1 MCGIIGVFSK
11 SPFNDTYLNNHLQLL
26 THRGSDDYGVWED
39 DYIRLGHTRLS
50 ILDLSP
56 LGHQPMSYQ
65 NKRYW
70 ITFNGEIY
78 NYLEIKQELINFGHQ
93 FISNSDT
100 EVLLIAYVQWG
111 ISCLDKLRG
120 MFAFG
125 IWDKHQKEFFIARD
139 RIGEKPLYYTYDKDK
154 FYFASELKALISLLP
169 NLPTLDAAAIDLYL
183 HYQYVPEPLTP
194 LNGIYKLQAAHY
206 LLLDCNQSAFTNT
219 NVVQTAYWNLSDIPP
234 ITGEPISLI
243 REELDRT
250 IALTL
255 RSDVPIG
262 IALSGGI
269 DSGAIASLAA
279 PKYKDTLQAFSIGY
293 PNRPAYDER
302 DNAKELA
309 QSLNLPFH
317 EVELST
323 KDFVDFFPS
332 LVAASDDPVADIAAY
347 GHYAVMNAASK
358 HGIKV
363 MLSGIGGD
371 ELFWGYSWT
380 QRAVKLTA
388 QKLNILNFL
397 RSSNQSSQII
407 LQILQGLFSGISKAS
422 DTELYNRLANSH
434 KLPKSLRAIFSYL
447 LELSFIDPAYPLQ
460 AIYQNQIPDFR
471 IYNQLSG
478 EIYTKE
484 FAAKIPLRNA
494 YRPFQLPKNTIKDLP
509 IQICQILFDTWLA
522 SNCLALGDRL
532 SMASSVELRLP
543 LLDYKLIELV
553 MGLRQVY
560 PDHALESK
568 SWLKSALKDIL
579 PNTVLSRKKQGF
591 QPPTDEWINAV
602 IHRYGHWLDNGY
614 LINLGVF
621 DKKHMNQLL
630 ETFTS
635 SGKYRFIIYKILILE
650 TWYRKVVIKC
660 L

>member
-1 MCGIIGVFSK
+1 MCGIIGILTKDVLANFSLDR
-11 SPFNDTYLNNHLQLL
+11 FLYMLN
-26 THRGSDDYGVWED
+26 HRGPDDCGTLQDKYV
-39 DYIRLGHTRLS
+39 YLGHTRLS

-65 NKRYW
+65 NDRFW
-70 ITFNGEIY
+70 IVFNGEIY
-78 NYLEIKQELINFGHQ
+78 NYLELKQELIELGNSFN
-93 FISNSDT
+93 SNSDT
-100 EVLLIAYVQWG
+100 EVLIAAYSRWG
-111 ISCLDKLRG
+111 IGCLDKLRG

-125 IWDKHQKEFFIARD
+125 IWDRYKNTLFIARD
-139 RIGEKPLYYTYDKDK
+139 RTGEKPLYYSYVQDK

-169 NLPTLDAAAIDLYL
+169 SLPTLDAAAIDLYL

-206 LLLDCNQSAFTNT
+206 LLLDNNQTEFTNT
-219 NVVQTAYWNLSDIPP
+219 NVVPSAYWKLSNIPP

-279 PKYKDTLQAFSIGY
+279 PQYKDTLQAFSIGY

-302 DNAKELA
+302 EQARELA
-309 QSLNLPFH
+309 QSLKLPFH
-317 EVELST
+317 DIELST
-323 KDFVDFFPS
+323 KDFVEFFPS

-363 MLSGIGGD
+363 MLSGTGGD
-371 ELFWGYSWT
+371 ELFWGYGWT
-380 QRAVKLTA
+380 KKAVTLTS
-388 QKLNILNFL
+388 QKLNILNSL
-397 RSSNQSSQII
+397 RSSPII
-407 LQILQGLFSGISKAS
+407 LQVLQGLFSGISNVS

-434 KLPKSLRAIFSYL
+434 KVPKALRSILNNILEIYL
-447 LELSFIDPAYPLQ
+447 MDPAYPQQ
-460 AIYQNQIPDFR
+460 AIYQNQILDFR
-471 IYNQLSG
+471 IYNRCSG
-478 EIYTKE
+478 RIYTKD
-484 FAAKIPLRNA
+484 FAKQIPCRNS
-494 YRPFQLPKNTIKDLP
+494 YRPFQLQKITIKDLP

-522 SNCLALGDRL
+522 SNCLALGERL
-532 SMASSVELRLP
+532 SMVSSVELRLP

-553 MGLRQVY
+553 IGLRQTY
-560 PDHALESK
+560 PDHHLEEK
-568 SWLKSALKDIL
+568 SWFKSALKGIL
-579 PNTVLSRKKQGF
+579 PNKVLNRKKQGF
-591 QPPTDEWINAV
+591 QPPTHEWMNAV
-602 IHRYGHWLDNGY
+602 IHEYGHWLDDGY
-614 LINLGVF
+614 LTNLGIF
-621 DKKHMNQLL
+621 DKKHLNQML

-635 SGKYRFIIYKILILE
+635 SGKYRFIIYKILVLE
-650 TWYRKVVIKC
+650 TWYRKVVVQC
-660 L
+660 P